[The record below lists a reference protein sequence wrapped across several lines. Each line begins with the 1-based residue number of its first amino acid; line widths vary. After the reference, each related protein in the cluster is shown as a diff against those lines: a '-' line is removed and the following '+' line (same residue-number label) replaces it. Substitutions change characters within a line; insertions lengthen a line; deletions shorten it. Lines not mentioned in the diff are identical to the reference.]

1 MNKLKKFHID
11 DISKIINDSFYKS
24 SMFILISQLPAI
36 LGLAF
41 WVVAA
46 MFYSQEEIGRTT
58 ALVSAAA
65 LIITIT
71 RLGMEHSM
79 IRFFPDGDQSKIF
92 STTVFISTICAVF
105 TGTIFILGIDFFSP
119 NLFSSMDEELLFLIY
134 LSITS
139 IASSASSA
147 FIAAR
152 KSQYSAIQT
161 ILIGSRLIF
170 IIPLISVGIIALF
183 ISYLAAYFISVVF
196 NNYSIYIADKDSIYR
211 C

>member
-24 SMFILISQLPAI
+24 SMFILISQLLAAI

-71 RLGMEHSM
+71 R
-79 IRFFPDGDQSKIF
+79 
-92 STTVFISTICAVF
+92 
-105 TGTIFILGIDFFSP
+105 
-119 NLFSSMDEELLFLIY
+119 
-134 LSITS
+134 
-139 IASSASSA
+139 
-147 FIAAR
+147 
-152 KSQYSAIQT
+152 
-161 ILIGSRLIF
+161 
-170 IIPLISVGIIALF
+170 
-183 ISYLAAYFISVVF
+183 
-196 NNYSIYIADKDSIYR
+196 
-211 C
+211 